1 MLNGPVKKTFARRQY
16 SASAG
21 EEDLLATM
29 LVGRLKQISCHI
41 GRRTKRPPP
50 VREDNIMLKRVI
62 WGSAGA
68 TVLAVLLFGG
78 REAVSYVRTSAGWVK
93 DSVKNNVPIE
103 FEIERARRMVK
114 ELVPDIRKNMQL
126 IATEE
131 VEVDQLAKKI
141 GGVEGRLEKDRTEL
155 MKLKD
160 DLGTNKAVY
169 RYAGRDYSA
178 DQVKIDLANRFERY
192 KTNDATLGSLKEMH
206 RARLRSLDGARQKLE
221 GMLAAKR
228 QLEVDVEQL
237 EARLKMVEAAQTTSD
252 YAFDDTQLSRVK
264 QLVTDLRTR
273 LEVAEKLVN
282 AESQFRDEIPLNE
295 PAPENVVDEIAE
307 YFSTPSSL
315 GEVAVDK

>member
-1 MLNGPVKKTFARRQY
+1 
-16 SASAG
+16 
-21 EEDLLATM
+21 
-29 LVGRLKQISCHI
+29 
-41 GRRTKRPPP
+41 
-50 VREDNIMLKRVI
+50 MLKRLV

-114 ELVPDIRKNMQL
+114 DLVPDIRKNMHV

-131 VEVDQLAKKI
+131 VEVDQLDKKI
-141 GGVEGRLEKDRTEL
+141 TGAETRLTKDRTEL

-160 DLGTNKAVY
+160 DLATNKTAY
-169 RYAGRDYSA
+169 CYAGRDYSA
-178 DQVKIDLANRFERY
+178 EQVKIDLANRFERY
-192 KTNDATLGSLKEMH
+192 KTNDATLASLKEMH
-206 RARLRSLDGARQKLE
+206 HARQRSLEGARQKLE

-252 YAFDDTQLSRVK
+252 YAFDDTQLARVK
-264 QLVTDLRTR
+264 ELVTDLRTR

-282 AESQFRDEIPLNE
+282 AEGQFRDEIPVGE
-295 PAPENVVDEIAE
+295 PAPENLADEIAD
-307 YFSTPSSL
+307 YFGGKSKVAEL
-315 GEVAVDK
+315 AVDK

>member
-1 MLNGPVKKTFARRQY
+1 
-16 SASAG
+16 
-21 EEDLLATM
+21 
-29 LVGRLKQISCHI
+29 
-41 GRRTKRPPP
+41 
-50 VREDNIMLKRVI
+50 MLKRAI

-68 TVLAVLLFGG
+68 AVLAVLLFGG

-114 ELVPDIRKNMQL
+114 DLVPDIRKNMQV

-131 VEVDQLAKKI
+131 VEVDQLEKKI
-141 GGVEGRLEKDRTEL
+141 SGVEGRLAKDRGEL
-155 MKLKD
+155 MQLKD
-160 DLGTNKAVY
+160 DLATNKSVF
-169 RYAGRDYSA
+169 RYAGRDYTA

-206 RARLRSLDGARQKLE
+206 QARQRSLDGARQKLE

-264 QLVTDLRTR
+264 ELVTDLRTR

-282 AESQFRDEIPLNE
+282 AESQFRDEIPVSE
-295 PAPENVVDEIAE
+295 PAPENIAEEIAE
-307 YFSTPSSL
+307 YFDGQPK
-315 GEVAVDK
+315 VAELAADGR

>member
-1 MLNGPVKKTFARRQY
+1 
-16 SASAG
+16 
-21 EEDLLATM
+21 
-29 LVGRLKQISCHI
+29 
-41 GRRTKRPPP
+41 
-50 VREDNIMLKRVI
+50 MLKRVI
-62 WGSAGA
+62 WGGAGA
-68 TVLAVLLFGG
+68 TVLAMLLFGG

-93 DSVKNNVPIE
+93 ESVKSNVPIE

-114 ELVPDIRKNMQL
+114 DLVPDIRKNMHV

-141 GGVEGRLEKDRTEL
+141 DGAEGRLAKDRTEL
-155 MKLKD
+155 MKLKG
-160 DLGTNKAVY
+160 DLAANKGVF

-192 KTNDATLGSLKEMH
+192 KTNDATLGSLREMH
-206 RARLRSLDGARQKLE
+206 LARQRSLDAARQKLE

-264 QLVTDLRTR
+264 ELVTDLRTR

-282 AESQFRDEIPLNE
+282 AESQFRDEIPVGE
-295 PAPENVVDEIAE
+295 PAPENIVDEIAD
-307 YFSTPSSL
+307 YVSGPSHL
-315 GEVAVDK
+315 GEVAADGR